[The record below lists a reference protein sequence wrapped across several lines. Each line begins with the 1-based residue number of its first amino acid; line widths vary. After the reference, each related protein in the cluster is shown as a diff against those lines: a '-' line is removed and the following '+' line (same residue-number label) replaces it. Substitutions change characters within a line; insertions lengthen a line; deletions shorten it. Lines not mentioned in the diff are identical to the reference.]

1 MGGRGGWS
9 PKGKNAI
16 RQLFSQSATIVEE
29 LKDVRGG
36 LLQPTLFR
44 AVVSDVIFDPMCMA
58 TSTMTA
64 LQALVRNS
72 AVFTNMPRN
81 SIIAR
86 LVSNGEDKRNNTP
99 FVFFPFFPPHLS
111 MPIKPG
117 EHVWVIFDNAA
128 ASLQFG
134 YWMSRVTDPFSV
146 DDINFTHSDRRL
158 RNPAVIPI
166 SPKETAKTSGETF
179 EGQPLE
185 PPPGPT
191 DPISHTPGEQFDDP
205 ATGNPGFP
213 NGDCTLSGRT
223 LVAKSDYEKI
233 YLGSW
238 ANRVINYEPVPRYSK
253 RPGDLVLQGSNNA
266 LICLGEDRTGTVA
279 VLDAQG
285 NPEKPS
291 IAESQTSDLRGF
303 AGTIDIVAG
312 RSRGLDSVTATDPDA
327 KRSSTTL
334 PPTVENTRSL
344 QEVAKNPSL
353 RKVPATNNI
362 LEGDPQFALDSSRI
376 YVSMRTNGDK
386 NFAIPYPKGSDN
398 AKNGNSFYGTGDI
411 VKPIPEDESG
421 AAYVVMKSD
430 EIRIVAR
437 KKEISQQAATEA
449 AMQADLLP
457 DINGSIKII
466 KEGTEGDDLAAIIM
480 HPDGTIQIDSP
491 KIILGRNDAKTT
503 SSASGA
509 TGYVKYSEYRN
520 QMEKLHDEISTF
532 ADTIHQKMDAIST
545 KFNTVTDDTYVPS
558 SGTGVQVTGTF
569 TSGGAPAK
577 VKESKSDFEDAGTA
591 AETLKT
597 NVDDLKSKIPEARSD
612 TIFGE

>member
-1 MGGRGGWS
+1 
-9 PKGKNAI
+9 
-16 RQLFSQSATIVEE
+16 
-29 LKDVRGG
+29 
-36 LLQPTLFR
+36 
-44 AVVSDVIFDPMCMA
+44 
-58 TSTMTA
+58 
-64 LQALVRNS
+64 
-72 AVFTNMPRN
+72 
-81 SIIAR
+81 
-86 LVSNGEDKRNNTP
+86 
-99 FVFFPFFPPHLS
+99 
-111 MPIKPG
+111 
-117 EHVWVIFDNAA
+117 
-128 ASLQFG
+128 
-134 YWMSRVTDPFSV
+134 
-146 DDINFTHSDRRL
+146 
-158 RNPAVIPI
+158 
-166 SPKETAKTSGETF
+166 
-179 EGQPLE
+179 
-185 PPPGPT
+185 
-191 DPISHTPGEQFDDP
+191 
-205 ATGNPGFP
+205 
-213 NGDCTLSGRT
+213 
-223 LVAKSDYEKI
+223 
-233 YLGSW
+233 
-238 ANRVINYEPVPRYSK
+238 
-253 RPGDLVLQGSNNA
+253 
-266 LICLGEDRTGTVA
+266 
-279 VLDAQG
+279 
-285 NPEKPS
+285 
-291 IAESQTSDLRGF
+291 
-303 AGTIDIVAG
+303 
-312 RSRGLDSVTATDPDA
+312 
-327 KRSSTTL
+327 
-334 PPTVENTRSL
+334 
-344 QEVAKNPSL
+344 
-353 RKVPATNNI
+353 
-362 LEGDPQFALDSSRI
+362 
-376 YVSMRTNGDK
+376 
-386 NFAIPYPKGSDN
+386 
-398 AKNGNSFYGTGDI
+398 GDI